1 MFDPK
6 LKEALGRVQKPGR
19 YTGGEPG
26 SVYKD
31 KEKVDVR
38 FAFCFPDT
46 YEVGMS
52 FLGEKILYE
61 LLNSHENWWCERA
74 FMPWLD
80 MKAEMERLG
89 LPLYTM
95 ESKDPLTAFDAVG
108 FTLQYELSYTNIL
121 AMLDLAG
128 IPFYSKDRDE
138 SWPLIVAG
146 GPCACNAEPI
156 ADFFDVVQLGEGE
169 NQLPGICAEIE
180 KAKKEGG
187 VSKKELLLRI
197 AKIPGVYIPAFY
209 DVTYCEDGRV
219 KAITP
224 NEPGIP
230 ARITKA
236 IIKDLNQFAPPTNFV
251 VPMVGA
257 IQDRASIE
265 VLRGCVRG
273 CRFCQAGFLYRPMRQ
288 RDASLLNKAAQD
300 LCANTG
306 YEELS
311 LSSLSTSDHGQL
323 EELLDDLN
331 EWAPK
336 EHVSLSLPSLRV
348 DNFSQSLIEKTTKV
362 RKSGL
367 TFAAEAGTQRLRNV
381 INKNVTWDE
390 IEKTCTIAF
399 NAGYTSV
406 KLYFMMGLP
415 TETMEDIEGIANL
428 AQKVVDLYYSL
439 PTRPK
444 GRSVSVSISCA
455 CFVPKPFTPFQFEG
469 QDTMELLRE
478 KQKHLLASVKSKK
491 ISVSY
496 HDADVSF
503 IEAILAKGDRR
514 MGPVILSAWKKGSKL
529 DGWYEYFDP
538 QRWYDAMAE
547 CGLDPAFYANRHR
560 DYDEVMPWDHLDFC
574 VSKEFLIRENKIARQ
589 SATTPQCRER
599 CSACG
604 ANCLTGGGRC
614 PANVDTITSDRPLA
628 PIEKQEQ
635 RPQAELLEQ
644 PQKMRLFFTKLDRAK
659 YISHLDMNRCMSR
672 AMRRAD
678 LPVWYTGG
686 FNPHMYLTFPLP
698 LSLGCES
705 SYECV
710 DLKMV
715 QAVDPQEVV
724 GRLNPCLPPDI
735 QVFRAAAPQ
744 MDQKEIAWADYEMQL
759 AGGENFAEKL
769 EEYLNQPAIMVV
781 KKTKKGEKE
790 IDIRPHFSVQKLE
803 VRDGGVYAT
812 MRFATGIELN
822 INPTLL
828 LDNAP
833 FLLRVISLKRVMVYN
848 KELQPF
854 C

>member
-121 AMLDLAG
+121 A
-128 IPFYSKDRDE
+128 
-138 SWPLIVAG
+138 
-146 GPCACNAEPI
+146 
-156 ADFFDVVQLGEGE
+156 
-169 NQLPGICAEIE
+169 
-180 KAKKEGG
+180 
-187 VSKKELLLRI
+187 
-197 AKIPGVYIPAFY
+197 
-209 DVTYCEDGRV
+209 
-219 KAITP
+219 
-224 NEPGIP
+224 
-230 ARITKA
+230 
-236 IIKDLNQFAPPTNFV
+236 PPTNFV

-288 RDASLLNKAAQD
+288 RDAGLLNRAAQE

-415 TETMEDIEGIANL
+415 TETMEDIEGIAET

-439 PTRPK
+439 PKRGK
-444 GRSVSVSISCA
+444 GKGVQVTISCA
-455 CFVPKPFTPFQFEG
+455 CFVPKPHTPFEFVPM
-469 QDTMELLRE
+469 DTEEMLRA
-478 KQKHLLASVKSKK
+478 KQKHLLESVRSRK
-491 ISVSY
+491 IKVNY
-496 HDADVSF
+496 HDSTTSF
-503 IEAILAKGDRR
+503 LEGVFAKGDRR
-514 MGPVILSAWKKGSKL
+514 LAPVIVEAYKRGCYF
-529 DGWYEYFDP
+529 DGWEECFK
-538 QRWYDAMAE
+538 YDTWLQTFADL
-547 CGLDPAFYANRHR
+547 GIDPAFYCQRPIGL
-560 DYDEVMPWDHLDFC
+560 DEVTPWSHMDYGVTHEYL
-574 VSKEFLIRENKIARQ
+574 VREYQKALAAQ
-589 SATTPQCRER
+589 TTQPCNRA
-599 CSACG
+599 CHGCG
-604 ANCLTGGGRC
+604 ANHLLGG
-614 PANVDTITSDRPLA
+614 
-628 PIEKQEQ
+628 
-635 RPQAELLEQ
+635 
-644 PQKMRLFFTKLDRAK
+644 
-659 YISHLDMNRCMSR
+659 
-672 AMRRAD
+672 
-678 LPVWYTGG
+678 
-686 FNPHMYLTFPLP
+686 
-698 LSLGCES
+698 
-705 SYECV
+705 
-710 DLKMV
+710 
-715 QAVDPQEVV
+715 
-724 GRLNPCLPPDI
+724 PC
-735 QVFRAAAPQ
+735 F
-744 MDQKEIAWADYEMQL
+744 DYSKNL
-759 AGGENFAEKL
+759 
-769 EEYLNQPAIMVV
+769 V
-781 KKTKKGEKE
+781 
-790 IDIRPHFSVQKLE
+790 
-803 VRDGGVYAT
+803 
-812 MRFATGIELN
+812 
-822 INPTLL
+822 
-828 LDNAP
+828 
-833 FLLRVISLKRVMVYN
+833 
-848 KELQPF
+848 
-854 C
+854 

>member
-128 IPFYSKDRDE
+128 IPFYSRDRDE
-138 SWPLIVAG
+138 RWPLIVAG

-169 NQLPGICAEIE
+169 NQLPSICAEIE

-236 IIKDLNQFAPPTNFV
+236 IIKDLNEFVPPTNFV

-348 DNFSQSLIEKTTKV
+348 DNFSESLIEKTTKV

-399 NAGYTSV
+399 NAGYTAV

-415 TETMEDIEGIANL
+415 TETLDDIKGIADT
-428 AQKVVDLYYSL
+428 AQQVVDLFYKI
-439 PTRPK
+439 PNRPK
-444 GRSVSVSISCA
+444 GKGVQVTISVA
-455 CFVPKPFTPFQFEG
+455 CFVPKPDTPFQFCA
-469 QDTMELLRE
+469 QDRRESLRE
-478 KQKHLLASVKSKK
+478 KQKYLLSCVHSRK
-491 ISVSY
+491 IKVNY
-496 HDADVSF
+496 HDSTTSVLEGVF
-503 IEAILAKGDRR
+503 AKGDRR
-514 MGPVILSAWKKGSKL
+514 LGRVIETAFENGAFFDTWE
-529 DGWYEYFDP
+529 EYFNYD
-538 QRWYDAMAE
+538 RWLDAFKT
-547 CGLDPAFYANRHR
+547 CGLDPDFYNYRTIGL
-560 DYDEVMPWDHLDFC
+560 DEVTPWDHLD
-574 VSKEFLIRENKIARQ
+574 VGVTKAHLVREYNKALEAKTTQPCNRQ
-589 SATTPQCRER
+589 

-604 ANCLTGGGRC
+604 ANKLIGGPC
-614 PANVDTITSDRPLA
+614 FDYSKN
-628 PIEKQEQ
+628 
-635 RPQAELLEQ
+635 LL
-644 PQKMRLFFTKLDRAK
+644 
-659 YISHLDMNRCMSR
+659 
-672 AMRRAD
+672 
-678 LPVWYTGG
+678 
-686 FNPHMYLTFPLP
+686 
-698 LSLGCES
+698 
-705 SYECV
+705 
-710 DLKMV
+710 
-715 QAVDPQEVV
+715 
-724 GRLNPCLPPDI
+724 
-735 QVFRAAAPQ
+735 
-744 MDQKEIAWADYEMQL
+744 
-759 AGGENFAEKL
+759 
-769 EEYLNQPAIMVV
+769 
-781 KKTKKGEKE
+781 
-790 IDIRPHFSVQKLE
+790 
-803 VRDGGVYAT
+803 
-812 MRFATGIELN
+812 
-822 INPTLL
+822 
-828 LDNAP
+828 
-833 FLLRVISLKRVMVYN
+833 
-848 KELQPF
+848 
-854 C
+854 